1 MEFVAPDFRDRA
13 ANGFNVVVAGKAFGC
28 GSSRAEA
35 VMSLIG
41 CGITCVIAQSY
52 AFIYARNS
60 PSLGLMSVVVTDPE
74 FYELAQDGEQVEVSL
89 QEGVVKV
96 AGKSFSFEFSE
107 LERKLMDLG
116 GIAQAFQQHGKG
128 MFEALSKPNA
138 SSRAG
143 GARVFGGGAG
153 GKAGAAVGDSKEKA
167 GLEW

>member
-1 MEFVAPDFRDRA
+1 MEFVAPDFRERA

-41 CGITCVIAQSY
+41 CGITCVIAKSY

-60 PSLGLMSVVVTDPE
+60 PSLGLMSIVIADNE
-74 FYELAQDGEQVEVSL
+74 FYELAQDGKEVEISL
-89 QEGVVKV
+89 SDGEVRVD
-96 AGKSFSFEFSE
+96 GKAFGFEFSE

-128 MFEALSKPNA
+128 MFEALSKPG
-138 SSRAG
+138 RGAG
-143 GARVFGGGAG
+143 GARVFAPSSDPGKPAAAG
-153 GKAGAAVGDSKEKA
+153 DGKEKA